1 MKKEI
6 INFNYGNK
14 KIELKALKVPWWFE
28 GIGLMFSRRKKARA
42 LIFDLKK
49 ERKFSI
55 HSWFVFFPFVAIWL
69 DENKKVV
76 DIQKVNSFKFGV
88 LPSRNFRYLIE
99 VPINESYDEVLK
111 IIDGG
116 ETFK

>member
-6 INFNYGNK
+6 INFNYNGGE
-14 KIELKALKVPWWFE
+14 ISLEVSKVPWWFE

-42 LIFDLKK
+42 LIFDLKNEVK
-49 ERKFSI
+49 MSI
-55 HSWFVFFPFVAIWL
+55 HSFFVFFPFVAIWL
-69 DENKKVV
+69 DKDKKVI
-76 DIQKVNSFKFGV
+76 DIRKVKSFKFGIP
-88 LPSRNFRYLIE
+88 PSRKFRYLIE
-99 VPINESYDEVLK
+99 VPINENYDEVLK

>member
-6 INFNYGNK
+6 INFNVGKNK
-14 KIELKALKVPWWFE
+14 ISLEVFKVPWWFE
-28 GIGLMFSRRKKARA
+28 GIGLMFSRRKKAKA

-49 ERKFSI
+49 EIKMKI
-55 HSWFVFFPFVAIWL
+55 HSFFVFYPFFAIWL
-69 DENKKVV
+69 DENKKII
-76 DIQKVNSFKFGV
+76 DIKKVNPFSFGL

-99 VPINESYDEVLK
+99 VPINEKYDGVLR